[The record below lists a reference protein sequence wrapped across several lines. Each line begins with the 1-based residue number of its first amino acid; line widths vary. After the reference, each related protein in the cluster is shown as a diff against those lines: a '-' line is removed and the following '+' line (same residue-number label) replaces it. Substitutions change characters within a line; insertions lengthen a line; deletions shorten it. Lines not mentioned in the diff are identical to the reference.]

1 MRVDSVIDGTAVNVN
16 EGVGFSNKEALRD
29 LILLGFKKAWAGGL
43 E

>member
-1 MRVDSVIDGTAVNVN
+1 VDSVIDRAAVKLN
-16 EGVGFSNKEALRD
+16 EGVEWSNKEALRD